1 VPGSRTQNEGRPLRR
16 QRVTNLRSEPPANGP
31 PAAPARTPSM
41 DDTPLYWQT
50 VQAMAIAKW
59 RRDG

>member
-1 VPGSRTQNEGRPLRR
+1 MPASRTQYEGRALQR
-16 QRVTNLRSEPPANGP
+16 QRVTNLRRELPANGP
-31 PAAPARTPSM
+31 PAVPAGTSSV